1 VPLLIVTQWHADAPK
16 MVVSTERTFTER
28 VVYISDT
35 QASCLSQRPTF
46 LSAHLEDSLLTIDN
60 VGSQYHSHLLK
71 ESNKTCNS
79 QDTPE
84 RVEAILH
91 GLSLI
96 ESTRAEYE
104 PPSGNVGKLFDVARG
119 FWIAA

>member
-1 VPLLIVTQWHADAPK
+1 MQ
-16 MVVSTERTFTER
+16 
-28 VVYISDT
+28 
-35 QASCLSQRPTF
+35 QRG
-46 LSAHLEDSLLTIDN
+46 LLTIDN

-96 ESTRAEYE
+96 ESTRADYE
-104 PPSGNVGKLFDVARG
+104 PPSGNVRKLFDVARG